1 MGFLLKLQTLEEDIN
16 TSQHIASTS
25 SFSQTTCFS
34 TTSQVIC

>member
-16 TSQHIASTS
+16 SIQHAASAS
-25 SFSQTTCFS
+25 SYSQTTCFS